1 MTQIDPFVE
10 GKKVL
15 LLGFGRE
22 GQSTYQM
29 LARTK
34 AYKELAVADR
44 LAARPQHLD
53 PEVAWSSGPDYQA
66 VMEDYDLVFK
76 SPGIVL
82 DRPVTDYRCRIV
94 SQSQLFF
101 SLFRDQIIGITGT
114 KGKSTTTSLLYHILR
129 SAGRKVLLAGNIGIP
144 AFDQIDRIDADTDI
158 VFELSCHQLEHM
170 TVSPHIA
177 LLLNIH
183 EEHLDHYGT
192 MDKYV
197 RSKQNIYRY
206 QRTEDILVCGERC
219 LPPEGTC
226 PSALIPVVDL
236 GETPSPVKDTAS
248 RTAGLP
254 PSGRLADP
262 ADCLA
267 DPSDCIAGPADR
279 PASPSA
285 VLLRGSKIF
294 WKGGSYQIPAERLH
308 LLGHHN
314 HYDIAFVYQVCKLKG
329 IDDETFTR
337 SLESYE
343 PLPHRLSFLG
353 EKDGIRYY
361 DDSISTIGDTTIQAL
376 NTLKDTDTVLI
387 GGMDRG
393 IDYRDLIRYLSL
405 SPIPHIILMEA
416 TGKRIYEEILQDFPV
431 LAASGRLILVG
442 HLEEAVQKAKALT
455 RPGHSCVLSPA
466 AASYGI
472 FKNFEERGDVFKRLT
487 LGS

>member
-1 MTQIDPFVE
+1 MTQIDPFIE

-29 LARTK
+29 LTRTK

-44 LAARPQHLD
+44 LAERPQYVD
-53 PEVAWSSGPDYQA
+53 PEVAWIFGPDYQT

-82 DRPVTDYRCRIV
+82 DRPAASYRCHIV

-144 AFDQIDRIDADTDI
+144 AFDQIDRADPDTDI

-192 MDKYV
+192 MDKYIQ
-197 RSKQNIYRY
+197 SKQNIYRH
-206 QRTEDILVCGERC
+206 QRPGDILVCGEQC
-219 LPPEGTC
+219 LPPKGIC
-226 PSALIPVVDL
+226 PATVIPVVDL
-236 GETPSPVKDTAS
+236 GEA
-248 RTAGLP
+248 P
-254 PSGRLADP
+254 PSAKDPAGQPGGPADPAEYLADP
-262 ADCLA
+262 ADPLT
-267 DPSDCIAGPADR
+267 
-279 PASPSA
+279 SPSA
-285 VLLRGSKIF
+285 VLLRGSQIF
-294 WKGGSYQIPAERLH
+294 WKGGSYQIPSERLH

-329 IDDETFTR
+329 IDDETFAR
-337 SLESYE
+337 GLESYE

-361 DDSISTIGDTTIQAL
+361 DDSISTICDTTIQAL

-387 GGMDRG
+387 SGMDRG
-393 IDYRDLIRYLSL
+393 IDYGDLIRYLSS

-416 TGKRIYEEILQDFPV
+416 TGKRIYKEIIQDFPE
-431 LAASGRLILVG
+431 LATSGRLTLTG
-442 HLEEAVQKAKALT
+442 HLEEAVRAAKALT
-455 RPGHSCVLSPA
+455 RPGRCCVLSPA

-472 FKNFEERGDVFKRLT
+472 FKDFEERGDVFKRLT